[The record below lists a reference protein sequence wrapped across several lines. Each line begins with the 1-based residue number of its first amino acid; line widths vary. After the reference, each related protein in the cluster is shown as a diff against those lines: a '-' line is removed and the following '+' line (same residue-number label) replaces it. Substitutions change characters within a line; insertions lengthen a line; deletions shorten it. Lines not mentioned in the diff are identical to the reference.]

1 MRLEIEQSIDSTT
14 TNYYRQPVEEA
25 ASNGV
30 DVSRLLKQGVS
41 AAQSGE
47 RALARTLLFRVTEAE
62 PQNTDAWLWLASIS
76 EYPEELLGFL
86 ENVLSVDP
94 DNFRARQW
102 KAATR
107 SLLAKTF
114 VQRGISANEDGQ
126 TQFAVDCF
134 DKALE
139 HDEQCESA
147 LVWKASLMDSE
158 SDREDLLVRA
168 LEINPDNDD
177 ARTALAAITGRREQQ
192 QLNAARSAAVSGDLS
207 GAELILHQVLAND
220 ADSIDAW
227 LLMSQVAAPF
237 SEKMLA
243 YRRILELDPSNA
255 LANAGH
261 DFISD
266 MLDAVQPESPVA
278 ANEPADESP
287 EQFAADN
294 FDEATSEE
302 ADFDE
307 VSHEDEPAASAAAEE
322 FQETGYYDHA
332 IEPVMNE
339 PAESYNFLDNTE
351 DEPAEM
357 ETAMIDEATEVQ
369 YQPAVSDDQNGSYYG
384 DDEFEPARAETAMET
399 AEFDNAPEMAED
411 RGGDDHSAEAAS
423 VYQFEQ
429 APVYARDEAEAPAFE
444 DVAEQPEWPAEQPA
458 EAADHYAGMDF
469 SDDHQM
475 PDDVPAQDACPYCNA
490 ANEPHAF
497 ECTSCM
503 AVLSL
508 SDLERL
514 LANSNSNVEPIQEA
528 VTRMESEWNTREFS
542 EQELTVLGIGQL
554 NLNNPDAGFAYLQ
567 EASRLNP
574 NNVILASQ
582 VNALAIRLDEIRRQ
596 NEVHDA
602 MPKGKTILVV
612 DDSATVRK
620 LISSKLEKSGHNV
633 VCAEDGVDA
642 MSVLESTVP
651 DLVLLDIA
659 MPRMDGYS
667 VCKLIRA
674 NDATKDVP
682 VVMISGK
689 DGFFDKV
696 RGRMAGTTGYITK
709 PFGPETLMRALET
722 YLLPETAEN
731 V

>member
-1 MRLEIEQSIDSTT
+1 MRLEIEQSVDSTT
-14 TNYYRQPVEEA
+14 TNYFRQPVEES

-47 RALARTLLFRVTEAE
+47 RALARTLLMRVTESD

-147 LVWKASLMDSE
+147 LVWKASLMESE
-158 SDREDLLVRA
+158 TDREELLARA

-177 ARTALAAITGRREQQ
+177 AKAALMAITGRREQL

-266 MLDAVQPESPVA
+266 MLDAVQAEDSNTEA
-278 ANEPADESP
+278 EETFEGA
-287 EQFAADN
+287 EQFAAEPSTD
-294 FDEATSEE
+294 DDQQMS
-302 ADFDE
+302 ADVEQFE
-307 VSHEDEPAASAAAEE
+307 
-322 FQETGYYDHA
+322 ETGYYENS
-332 IEPVMNE
+332 IEPVMPEINE
-339 PAESYNFLDNTE
+339 PAESYEFLNDVEPDSVENETSQVDEMAEVNFQA
-351 DEPAEM
+351 AE
-357 ETAMIDEATEVQ
+357 ETNH
-369 YQPAVSDDQNGSYYG
+369 NGSYYHEE
-384 DDEFEPARAETAMET
+384 EFAPASTEAAMET
-399 AEFDNAPEMAED
+399 GAFDSEQV
-411 RGGDDHSAEAAS
+411 DDEPADEVGSMVDDTNVYDLGQRRDFYSHAS
-423 VYQFEQ
+423 ETPVFEE
-429 APVYARDEAEAPAFE
+429 P
-444 DVAEQPEWPAEQPA
+444 VAEPEWPAEQPSDEVGQHFFA
-458 EAADHYAGMDF
+458 ENDQIVEDVVPQDH
-469 SDDHQM
+469 
-475 PDDVPAQDACPYCNA
+475 CPYCHA

-497 ECTSCM
+497 ECSSCM
-503 AVLSL
+503 AILTL

-514 LANSNSNVEPIQEA
+514 LANSNPNVEAVQEA
-528 VTRMESEWNTREFS
+528 VTRMESEWNLREFS

-554 NLNNPDAGFAYLQ
+554 NLNNPAAGFAYLQ

-642 MSVLESTVP
+642 MSVLETTVP

-674 NDATKDVP
+674 NEATKDVP

-722 YLLPETAEN
+722 YLLPDMVEN
-731 V
+731 D

>member
-47 RALARTLLFRVTEAE
+47 RALARTLLMRVTEAD

-126 TQFAVDCF
+126 TQFALDCF

-158 SDREDLLVRA
+158 SDRENLLMRA
-168 LEINPDNDD
+168 LEINPDNED

-266 MLDAVQPESPVA
+266 MLDAVQAEAPVA
-278 ANEPADESP
+278 ANEPSDESP
-287 EQFAADN
+287 EQFAAETFDEAN
-294 FDEATSEE
+294 FDEAPQQ
-302 ADFDE
+302 
-307 VSHEDEPAASAAAEE
+307 DEPAASAASEE
-322 FQETGYYDHA
+322 VQETGYYDHA
-332 IEPVMNE
+332 IEPVMSE
-339 PAESYNFLDNTE
+339 PAESYNFLDETA
-351 DEPAEM
+351 DERAEM
-357 ETAMIDEATEVQ
+357 ETAMVDETPEVQ
-369 YQPAVSDDQNGSYYG
+369 FQPAVSDDQDGSYYG
-384 DDEFEPARAETAMET
+384 DDEFEPAGAETAMET
-399 AEFDNAPEMAED
+399 AEFENVPEMAED
-411 RGGDDHSAEAAS
+411 RVNNDHSAEGAS

-444 DVAEQPEWPAEQPA
+444 EVAEQPA
-458 EAADHYAGMDF
+458 ETVDHYAGMDF

-475 PDDVPAQDACPYCNA
+475 SDDVPAQDACPYCNA

-497 ECTSCM
+497 ECSSCM

-514 LANSNSNVEPIQEA
+514 LANSNSNVEAIQEA
-528 VTRMESEWNTREFS
+528 VTRMESEWNMREFS

>member
-1 MRLEIEQSIDSTT
+1 MRLEIEQTIDSTS

-25 ASNGV
+25 VSNGV

-47 RALARTLLFRVTEAE
+47 RALARTLLMRVTEAD

-86 ENVLSVDP
+86 DNVLSVDP

-102 KAATR
+102 KAATK

-126 TQFAVDCF
+126 TQFAIDCF

-139 HDEQCESA
+139 HDEKCESA
-147 LVWKASLMDSE
+147 LVWKASLMGSE
-158 SDREDLLVRA
+158 SDRENLLVRA
-168 LEINPDNDD
+168 LEINPDNED
-177 ARTALAAITGRREQQ
+177 AKSALAAIAGRREQE

-266 MLDAVQPESPVA
+266 MLDAVEAEAPVA
-278 ANEPADESP
+278 VSERSDESP
-287 EQFAADN
+287 EQFA
-294 FDEATSEE
+294 EE
-302 ADFDE
+302 NFDE
-307 VSHEDEPAASAAAEE
+307 VSHEDEPAVAAVSEE
-322 FQETGYYDHA
+322 FQETGYYDNA

-339 PAESYNFLDNTE
+339 PAESYNFLEETE

-357 ETAMIDEATEVQ
+357 ETSMMDEVPEVQ
-369 YQPAVSDDQNGSYYG
+369 YQTAVADDQSETYYG
-384 DDEFEPARAETAMET
+384 EDESEPAEAETAMET
-399 AEFDNAPEMAED
+399 ADLDNGSYMDEVRSED
-411 RGGDDHSAEAAS
+411 EDAAEAAA
-423 VYQFEQ
+423 VHEFEQ
-429 APVYARDEAEAPAFE
+429 APVYSRDEAETPEFDE
-444 DVAEQPEWPAEQPA
+444 VVEQPQWHDEQPA
-458 EAADHYAGMDF
+458 EVVDHYAGMDF
-469 SDDHQM
+469 SDDQPM
-475 PDDVPAQDACPYCNA
+475 SDDAPAQDACPYCNA
-490 ANEPHAF
+490 ANESHAF
-497 ECTSCM
+497 ECSSCM

-514 LANSNSNVEPIQEA
+514 LANSNSNVEAIQEA
-528 VTRMESEWNTREFS
+528 VTRMESEWNMREFS

-554 NLNNPDAGFAYLQ
+554 NLNNPEAGFAYLQ

-674 NDATKDVP
+674 NEATKDVP

-722 YLLPETAEN
+722 YLLPEMAEN

>member
-1 MRLEIEQSIDSTT
+1 MRLEIEQSVDSTT
-14 TNYYRQPVEEA
+14 TNYFRQPVEES

-47 RALARTLLFRVTEAE
+47 RALARTLLMRVTESD

-147 LVWKASLMDSE
+147 LVWKASLMESE
-158 SDREDLLVRA
+158 TDREELLARA

-177 ARTALAAITGRREQQ
+177 AKVALMAITGRREQL

-266 MLDAVQPESPVA
+266 MLDAVQAEDSNTEAEETVEGA
-278 ANEPADESP
+278 
-287 EQFAADN
+287 EQFAAEPSTD
-294 FDEATSEE
+294 DDQQMS
-302 ADFDE
+302 ADVEQFE
-307 VSHEDEPAASAAAEE
+307 
-322 FQETGYYDHA
+322 ETGYYENS
-332 IEPVMNE
+332 IEPVMPEINE
-339 PAESYNFLDNTE
+339 PAESYEFLNDVEPDSVENETSQVDEMPEVNFQA
-351 DEPAEM
+351 AE
-357 ETAMIDEATEVQ
+357 ETNH
-369 YQPAVSDDQNGSYYG
+369 NGSYYHEE
-384 DDEFEPARAETAMET
+384 EFAPASTEAAMET
-399 AEFDNAPEMAED
+399 DAFDSEQFDDEPAAEVGSMV
-411 RGGDDHSAEAAS
+411 DDTNVYDLGQRRDFYSHAS
-423 VYQFEQ
+423 ET
-429 APVYARDEAEAPAFE
+429 PAFE
-444 DVAEQPEWPAEQPA
+444 EPVAEPEWHAEQPSDEVGQHFFAENDQIVEDVVPQ
-458 EAADHYAGMDF
+458 DH
-469 SDDHQM
+469 
-475 PDDVPAQDACPYCNA
+475 CPYCHA

-497 ECTSCM
+497 ECSSCM
-503 AVLSL
+503 AILTL

-514 LANSNSNVEPIQEA
+514 LANSNPNVEAVQEA
-528 VTRMESEWNTREFS
+528 VTRMESEWNLREFS

-554 NLNNPDAGFAYLQ
+554 NLNNPAAGFAYLQ

-642 MSVLESTVP
+642 MSVLETTVP

-674 NDATKDVP
+674 NEATKDVP

-722 YLLPETAEN
+722 YLLPDMVEN
-731 V
+731 D

>member
-1 MRLEIEQSIDSTT
+1 MRLEIEQSIDSTS

-25 ASNGV
+25 VSNGV

-47 RALARTLLFRVTEAE
+47 RALARTLLMRVTEAD

-86 ENVLSVDP
+86 DNVLSVDP

-102 KAATR
+102 KAATK

-126 TQFAVDCF
+126 TQFAIDCF

-139 HDEQCESA
+139 HDEKCESA
-147 LVWKASLMDSE
+147 LVWKASLMGSE
-158 SDREDLLVRA
+158 SDRENLLVRA
-168 LEINPDNDD
+168 LEINPDNED
-177 ARTALAAITGRREQQ
+177 AKSALAAIAGRREQE

-266 MLDAVQPESPVA
+266 MLDAVQAEAPDAVS
-278 ANEPADESP
+278 EPSDESP
-287 EQFAADN
+287 EQFA
-294 FDEATSEE
+294 EE
-302 ADFDE
+302 NFDE
-307 VSHEDEPAASAAAEE
+307 VSHEDEPAVAAVSEE
-322 FQETGYYDHA
+322 FQETGYYDNA

-339 PAESYNFLDNTE
+339 PAESYNFLEETE
-351 DEPAEM
+351 DEPADM
-357 ETAMIDEATEVQ
+357 ETSMMDEVPEVQ
-369 YQPAVSDDQNGSYYG
+369 YQTAVADDQSEAYYGEDESEPAEAETTMETADLDNGSYM
-384 DDEFEPARAETAMET
+384 DEVRS
-399 AEFDNAPEMAED
+399 ED
-411 RGGDDHSAEAAS
+411 EDAAEAAA
-423 VYQFEQ
+423 VHEFEQ
-429 APVYARDEAEAPAFE
+429 APVYSRDEAETPEFDE
-444 DVAEQPEWPAEQPA
+444 VVEQPQWHDEQPA
-458 EAADHYAGMDF
+458 EVVDHYAGMDF
-469 SDDHQM
+469 SDDQPM
-475 PDDVPAQDACPYCNA
+475 SDDAPAQDACPYCNA
-490 ANEPHAF
+490 ANESHAF
-497 ECTSCM
+497 ECSSCM

-514 LANSNSNVEPIQEA
+514 LANSNSNVEAIQEA
-528 VTRMESEWNTREFS
+528 VTRMESEWNMREFS

-554 NLNNPDAGFAYLQ
+554 NLNNPEAGFAYLQ

-674 NDATKDVP
+674 NEATKDVP

-722 YLLPETAEN
+722 YLLPEMAEN

>member
-1 MRLEIEQSIDSTT
+1 MRLEIEQTIDSTS

-25 ASNGV
+25 VSNGV

-47 RALARTLLFRVTEAE
+47 RALARTLLMRVTEAD

-86 ENVLSVDP
+86 DNVLSVDP

-102 KAATR
+102 KAATK

-126 TQFAVDCF
+126 TQFAIDCF

-139 HDEQCESA
+139 HDEKCESA
-147 LVWKASLMDSE
+147 LVWKASLMGSE
-158 SDREDLLVRA
+158 SDRENLLVRA
-168 LEINPDNDD
+168 LEINPDNED
-177 ARTALAAITGRREQQ
+177 AKSALAAIAGRREQE

-266 MLDAVQPESPVA
+266 MLDAVQAEAPIAVS
-278 ANEPADESP
+278 EPSDESP
-287 EQFAADN
+287 EQFA
-294 FDEATSEE
+294 EE
-302 ADFDE
+302 NFDE
-307 VSHEDEPAASAAAEE
+307 VSHEDEPVVAAVSEE
-322 FQETGYYDHA
+322 FQETGYYDNA

-339 PAESYNFLDNTE
+339 PAESYNFLEETE

-357 ETAMIDEATEVQ
+357 ETSMMDEVPEVQ
-369 YQPAVSDDQNGSYYG
+369 YQTAVADDQSETYYG
-384 DDEFEPARAETAMET
+384 EDESEPAEAETAMET
-399 AEFDNAPEMAED
+399 ADLDNGSYMDEVPSED
-411 RGGDDHSAEAAS
+411 EDAAEAAA
-423 VYQFEQ
+423 VHEFEQ
-429 APVYARDEAEAPAFE
+429 APVYSRDEAETPEFDE
-444 DVAEQPEWPAEQPA
+444 VVEQPQWHDEQPA
-458 EAADHYAGMDF
+458 EVVDHYAGMDF
-469 SDDHQM
+469 SDDQPM
-475 PDDVPAQDACPYCNA
+475 SDDAPAQDACPYCNA
-490 ANEPHAF
+490 ANESHAF
-497 ECTSCM
+497 ECSSCM

-514 LANSNSNVEPIQEA
+514 LANSNSDVEAIQEA
-528 VTRMESEWNTREFS
+528 VTRMESEWNMREFS

-554 NLNNPDAGFAYLQ
+554 NLNNPEAGFAYLQ

-674 NDATKDVP
+674 NEATKDVP

-722 YLLPETAEN
+722 YLLPEMAEN

>member
-47 RALARTLLFRVTEAE
+47 RALARTLLMRVTEAD

-158 SDREDLLVRA
+158 SDRENLLVRA
-168 LEINPDNDD
+168 LEINPDNED

-266 MLDAVQPESPVA
+266 MLDAVQA
-278 ANEPADESP
+278 
-287 EQFAADN
+287 
-294 FDEATSEE
+294 EAP
-302 ADFDE
+302 
-307 VSHEDEPAASAAAEE
+307 HQDEPAASAASEE
-322 FQETGYYDHA
+322 IQETGYYDHA
-332 IEPVMNE
+332 IEPVMSE
-339 PAESYNFLDNTE
+339 PAESYNFLDETA

-357 ETAMIDEATEVQ
+357 QTAMVDEVPEVQ
-369 YQPAVSDDQNGSYYG
+369 FQPAVSHDQDGSYYR
-384 DDEFEPARAETAMET
+384 DCEFEPAGAETAMET
-399 AEFDNAPEMAED
+399 AEFENAPEMAED
-411 RGGDDHSAEAAS
+411 RVDNDHSAEGAS

-444 DVAEQPEWPAEQPA
+444 EVAEQPEWPAEQPA
-458 EAADHYAGMDF
+458 EVVDHYAGMDF

-475 PDDVPAQDACPYCNA
+475 SDDVPAQDACPYCNA

-497 ECTSCM
+497 ECSSCM

-514 LANSNSNVEPIQEA
+514 LANSNSNVEAIQEA
-528 VTRMESEWNTREFS
+528 VTRMESEWNMREFS

>member
-1 MRLEIEQSIDSTT
+1 MRLEIEQTIDSTS

-25 ASNGV
+25 VSNGV

-47 RALARTLLFRVTEAE
+47 RALARTLLMRVTEAD

-86 ENVLSVDP
+86 DNVLSVDP

-102 KAATR
+102 KAATK

-126 TQFAVDCF
+126 TQFAIDCF

-139 HDEQCESA
+139 HDEKCESA
-147 LVWKASLMDSE
+147 LVWKASLMGSE
-158 SDREDLLVRA
+158 SDRENLLVRA
-168 LEINPDNDD
+168 LEINPDNED
-177 ARTALAAITGRREQQ
+177 AKSALAAIAGRREQE

-266 MLDAVQPESPVA
+266 MLDAVQAEAPIAVS
-278 ANEPADESP
+278 EPSDESP
-287 EQFAADN
+287 EQFA
-294 FDEATSEE
+294 EE
-302 ADFDE
+302 NFDE
-307 VSHEDEPAASAAAEE
+307 VSHEDEPAVAAVSEE
-322 FQETGYYDHA
+322 FQETGYYDNA

-339 PAESYNFLDNTE
+339 PAESYNFLEETE

-357 ETAMIDEATEVQ
+357 ETSMMDEVPEVQ
-369 YQPAVSDDQNGSYYG
+369 YQTAVADDQSEAYYGEDESEPAEAETTMETADLDNGSYM
-384 DDEFEPARAETAMET
+384 DEVPS
-399 AEFDNAPEMAED
+399 ED
-411 RGGDDHSAEAAS
+411 EDAAEAAA
-423 VYQFEQ
+423 VHEFEQ
-429 APVYARDEAEAPAFE
+429 APVYSRDEAETPEFDE
-444 DVAEQPEWPAEQPA
+444 VVEQPQWHDEQPA
-458 EAADHYAGMDF
+458 EVVDHYAGMDF
-469 SDDHQM
+469 SDDQPM
-475 PDDVPAQDACPYCNA
+475 SDDAPAQDACPYCNA
-490 ANEPHAF
+490 ANESHAF
-497 ECTSCM
+497 ECSSCM

-514 LANSNSNVEPIQEA
+514 LANSNSDVEAIQEA
-528 VTRMESEWNTREFS
+528 VTRMESEWNMREFS

-554 NLNNPDAGFAYLQ
+554 NLNNPEAGFAYLQ

-674 NDATKDVP
+674 NEATKDVP

-722 YLLPETAEN
+722 YLLPEMAEN

>member
-1 MRLEIEQSIDSTT
+1 MRLEIEQTIDSTS

-25 ASNGV
+25 VSNGV

-47 RALARTLLFRVTEAE
+47 RALARTLLMRVTEAD

-86 ENVLSVDP
+86 DNVLSVDP

-102 KAATR
+102 KAATK

-126 TQFAVDCF
+126 TQFAIDCF

-139 HDEQCESA
+139 HDEKCESA
-147 LVWKASLMDSE
+147 LVWKASLMGSE
-158 SDREDLLVRA
+158 SDRENLLVRA
-168 LEINPDNDD
+168 LEINPDNED
-177 ARTALAAITGRREQQ
+177 AKSALAAIAGRREQE

-266 MLDAVQPESPVA
+266 MLDAVQAEAPIAVS
-278 ANEPADESP
+278 EPSDESP
-287 EQFAADN
+287 EQFA
-294 FDEATSEE
+294 EE
-302 ADFDE
+302 NFDE
-307 VSHEDEPAASAAAEE
+307 VSHEDEPAVAAVSEK
-322 FQETGYYDHA
+322 FQETGYYDNA

-339 PAESYNFLDNTE
+339 PAESYNFLEETE

-357 ETAMIDEATEVQ
+357 ETSMMDEVPEVQ
-369 YQPAVSDDQNGSYYG
+369 YQTAVADDQSEAYYGEDESEPTEAETTMETADLDNGSYM
-384 DDEFEPARAETAMET
+384 DEVRS
-399 AEFDNAPEMAED
+399 ED
-411 RGGDDHSAEAAS
+411 EDAAEAAA
-423 VYQFEQ
+423 VHEFEQ
-429 APVYARDEAEAPAFE
+429 APVYSRDEAETPEFDE
-444 DVAEQPEWPAEQPA
+444 VVEQPQWHDEQPA
-458 EAADHYAGMDF
+458 EVVDHYAGMDF
-469 SDDHQM
+469 SDDQPM
-475 PDDVPAQDACPYCNA
+475 SDDAPAQDACPYCNA
-490 ANEPHAF
+490 ANESHAF
-497 ECTSCM
+497 ECSSCM

-514 LANSNSNVEPIQEA
+514 LANSNSDVEAIQEA
-528 VTRMESEWNTREFS
+528 VTRMESEWNMREFS

-554 NLNNPDAGFAYLQ
+554 NLNNPEAGFAYLQ

-674 NDATKDVP
+674 NEATKDVP

-722 YLLPETAEN
+722 YLLPEMAEN